1 MKNSSLHTWHIKLV
15 KLQKFQQ
22 GEMTEINNYNVV
34 GLHYATKLNYCL
46 SKAVQAK

>member
-22 GEMTEINNYNVV
+22 GDMTQINNYNAV
-34 GLHYATKLNYCL
+34 GLHYLTKLNYFL
-46 SKAVQAK
+46 SKAVQAQ